1 MKHRDCRFSKGCTI
15 PFFCALFPPGR
26 MVFAEDPCHAR
37 LCAPV
42 FSLTNCAVVWWVLS
56 NRDTTLLSVQWNQ
69 EWAGPLLQRWHVMQG
84 RVMTGCC
91 VLLFGVRARPPHW
104 LHYLL
109 ATLPCTNHLALLTRS
124 SIVKCIQS
132 VYMFM
137 VAIIKKYYHQKLTE
151 SMFWVTEML
160 DCVTFNY
167 ITHSRKREQL

>member
-91 VLLFGVRARPPHW
+91 VLLFGVRARPPQW

-109 ATLPCTNHLALLTRS
+109 ATLPCTNHLALLTLTFIYSKVHTISIYVHGGNNKKVLS
-124 SIVKCIQS
+124 SETYRIYVLGHRDVGLCNLQL
-132 VYMFM
+132 
-137 VAIIKKYYHQKLTE
+137 YH
-151 SMFWVTEML
+151 SF
-160 DCVTFNY
+160 
-167 ITHSRKREQL
+167 